1 MMIRH
6 HVHAIAMA
14 SWKNDSKTYV
24 ETIDTYDDDDDDDD
38 VLEENDDMLHL

>member
-1 MMIRH
+1 MIRH
-6 HVHAIAMA
+6 HVHATAMV

-38 VLEENDDMLHL
+38 ALEENDDMLHL

>member
-1 MMIRH
+1 MIRH

-24 ETIDTYDDDDDDDD
+24 ETTDTYDDDDDDDAFG
-38 VLEENDDMLHL
+38 ENDNMLHL